1 MSDFSTGDFILQPV
15 KPKPEALYEVFRIGA
30 NAARFYYS
38 KNGLALYGPNVTLH
52 ATLHDVS
59 IVLSNHTREQS
70 QRFYDIHCTYG
81 DDTVTCLHEHEWAIG
96 GTLSSAIATIRKL
109 SSLEAY
115 HMGLSVAFHAD
126 ATRIYETY
134 SGYIRVCHSHDRQ
147 LFCYAHAEDESDI
160 ADVEW
165 RYKQD
170 AAGLLALGYGVYES
184 AFFKAG
190 KAHLRRVLS
199 YIEEVKQ

>member
-1 MSDFSTGDFILQPV
+1 
-15 KPKPEALYEVFRIGA
+15 
-30 NAARFYYS
+30 
-38 KNGLALYGPNVTLH
+38 
-52 ATLHDVS
+52 
-59 IVLSNHTREQS
+59 
-70 QRFYDIHCTYG
+70 
-81 DDTVTCLHEHEWAIG
+81 
-96 GTLSSAIATIRKL
+96 
-109 SSLEAY
+109 
-115 HMGLSVAFHAD
+115 MGLSVAFHAD

>member
-1 MSDFSTGDFILQPV
+1 MSNFDTGDFILQPV

-38 KNGLALYGPNVTLH
+38 KTGLALYGPNLTLH
-52 ATLHDVS
+52 ATLHDVH
-59 IVLSNHTREQS
+59 IVLSNHTRERS
-70 QRFYDIHCTYG
+70 QTFYDIHCTYG
-81 DDTVTCLHEHEWAIG
+81 DDTVTCLHEYEWAIG
-96 GTLSSAIATIRKL
+96 RTLSSAIATIRKL
-109 SSLEAY
+109 SSIEAY

-126 ATRIYETY
+126 TSHTYETY
-134 SGYIRVCHSHDRQ
+134 SGYIRVCYSHDRH
-147 LFCYAHAEDESDI
+147 LFCYAHAEDDDDI

-184 AFFKAG
+184 ARHRAG

-199 YIEEVKQ
+199 HIEEVKQ